1 MSDLNNNNTSPWLK
15 AVIAILLLLCLM
27 DMPYGFYD
35 LVRFGAA
42 AAFVYLSYDYFKSK
56 NNELGFV
63 FAALALL
70 FQPFIKIALGRA
82 IWNIVDV
89 AVAAGLIYLIVK
101 AFKRK

>member
-1 MSDLNNNNTSPWLK
+1 MLIKKYNTSPWLK
-15 AVIAILLLLCLM
+15 AIIAILLLLCLM
-27 DMPYGFYD
+27 DMPYGFYI

-56 NNELGFV
+56 NNGLGFV

-89 AVAAGLIYLIVK
+89 VVAAGLIYLIVK
-101 AFKRK
+101 AFKKK